1 MQSSSGCDGERSYQV
16 LSCEVRASD
25 EVASICQG
33 EEPAKQEFSKTCLA
47 GAGGKP
53 GHTTGTQAL
62 TLPRRRWQLRAST
75 STSGASFPV
84 NHAQPG
90 IRPQLA
96 FHPQALVPHHGS
108 GHVKYVSCKYG
119 P

>member
-53 GHTTGTQAL
+53 GHTTRTKAL

-90 IRPQLA
+90 PPTARFP
-96 FHPQALVPHHGS
+96 PSGSQALVPHHGS
-108 GHVKYVSCKYG
+108 GHVSSKYG